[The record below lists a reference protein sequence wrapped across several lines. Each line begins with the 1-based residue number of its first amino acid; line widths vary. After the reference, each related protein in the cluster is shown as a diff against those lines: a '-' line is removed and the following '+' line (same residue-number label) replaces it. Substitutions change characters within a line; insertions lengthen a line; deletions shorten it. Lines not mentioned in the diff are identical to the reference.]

1 MLSLM
6 QFLELSR
13 SFSRHLSFAPSP
25 AQRFLLG
32 CVYLLSFCSGL
43 TFRYKRFVLSVYTVC
58 SLNIRFVVFGVCSV
72 PMLWFVPDLLAL
84 IYHSTSGCLLSS
96 FAWTLFAT
104 LCFLFQSVQWFPP
117 LYLVFFWHNS
127 LLCLITL
134 CLFYINFCLWN
145 KFFLCPV
152 AHTPRLWILWP
163 CFCCLKV
170 LCTSYEK
177 LSLCVKRKVVAL
189 LLFP

>member
-6 QFLELSR
+6 QFLELSCF
-13 SFSRHLSFAPSP
+13 FSRHLSFAPSP

-43 TFRYKRFVLSVYTVC
+43 TVRYKCFALSVYTVC

-72 PMLWFVPDLLAL
+72 PTLWFVPDLLAL

-104 LCFLFQSVQWFPP
+104 VFFFFNLFNDFLHFTLCFSDTI
-117 LYLVFFWHNS
+117 LY
-127 LLCLITL
+127 
-134 CLFYINFCLWN
+134 
-145 KFFLCPV
+145 
-152 AHTPRLWILWP
+152 
-163 CFCCLKV
+163 
-170 LCTSYEK
+170 
-177 LSLCVKRKVVAL
+177 CV
-189 LLFP
+189 